1 VNGAQAYGRGGLLPM
16 AVFLTKNAPGLRTS
30 PVKRGYWVVRRL
42 LGEHI
47 PAPPPEVPELP
58 RDEAKL
64 GELTLPQLLARH
76 RDHKACAG
84 CHQRFDALGLA
95 FEGYGP
101 IGELRTVDLGGRPVE
116 NQATFPDGSQGT
128 GLAGLRRYLSDKRQ
142 DEFVD
147 NLCRKLLAYSLGRT
161 LLLSDK
167 ETLENIRSRLV
178 ADDYKFETLVES
190 IVSSKQFLNQRG
202 KDSPHE

>member
-1 VNGAQAYGRGGLLPM
+1 MNGAQAYGRGGLLPM